1 MLLIG
6 PANFLQPHHNMTP
19 LAQKIA
25 EVIDSCFSNPE
36 GSVVWR
42 GMILNEEWKILATY
56 NGRDRESLQ
65 VIVKRR
71 DQI

>member
-1 MLLIG
+1 
-6 PANFLQPHHNMTP
+6 MTP
-19 LAQKIA
+19 LTEKIA
-25 EVIDSCFSNPE
+25 EVIDSCFSSPE
-36 GSVVWR
+36 GFASWR